1 MSPFA
6 SGGNAQEQK
15 FKHRAGLVSPTKRA
29 SAVLEIRKF
38 SFSGSCWSIPFASWG
53 PRPEIWK
60 KECSNKNVSSC
71 VWDPFTGEM
80 EQRIQRTFRHDSKDK
95 KCGFTLLSLKR
106 NVPSWI
112 RVISCSWTIDRW
124 VEENRISLQ
133 YRLLCF
139 CVFVLEQPLY
149 LRGSRKD
156 LKGVIYYLKIT
167 SLKVMSPS
175 VSVCEWTI
183 YERLSLMHL
192 SYGSH

>member
-1 MSPFA
+1 
-6 SGGNAQEQK
+6 
-15 FKHRAGLVSPTKRA
+15 
-29 SAVLEIRKF
+29 
-38 SFSGSCWSIPFASWG
+38 
-53 PRPEIWK
+53 
-60 KECSNKNVSSC
+60 
-71 VWDPFTGEM
+71 M

-112 RVISCSWTIDRW
+112 RVISCSWTTDRW

-175 VSVCEWTI
+175 VCEWTI
-183 YERLSLMHL
+183 SERLSLVHCASFEWLGL
-192 SYGSH
+192 SYRGSDQVEPAGHPDTLIILNPSHNSISPFIPCKF